1 MKAYVLDFPRPWVWK
16 TLLSTVPVCLV
27 FGQFWRLHH
36 GAHLATLTVVF
47 VALAGTAV
55 AVWAL
60 WYERRGSAKV
70 RGAQE
75 AHSQFLAA
83 AETSL
88 DAFSLL
94 EAVRNGGGKIV
105 DFRVLYVNANTERL
119 IGKSRSELIGQ
130 MLCSVTPIRVGG
142 PMIGRFCRVVETG
155 EPLNEEFPVAQTTI
169 KATWLR
175 TQVIKL
181 GDGLAITC
189 SDISEPKATQERY
202 AHLAEFTD
210 SVFQNAPFSI
220 VATDTNG
227 LITAMNVAAEK
238 LSGYGREE
246 LVGKAPLTLLHDER
260 ELLGKAVG
268 LDLNATIDR
277 DGFKVLTAGAAVG
290 EMEEQEWTLIRRD
303 GARIPINLAV
313 RAVTTD
319 SGEIN
324 GFVSIAFDISERR
337 QMLEYVTHLATHD
350 QLTGLVGRALLQ
362 DRIMQAVDQSRRYGT
377 KVAVFVVDLDHF
389 KRINDSLGH
398 AAGDQILVEAAGR
411 LRRSVRSTDIVARVG
426 GDEFV
431 VVMPDIT
438 SIADV
443 EQCAMNLVSKL
454 APEVSVDGHLV
465 RVTGSVGVCIFPDVA
480 TDAKHLLKRADSAMY
495 AAKENGRNQHQV
507 FSEGMLRESAD
518 RLMME
523 HALRH
528 ALSNGELCMHY
539 QPQISLTTGAVTGM
553 EALLRWSH
561 PKRGDI
567 PPAQFIPLAEET
579 GLIVPIGEWAFMTAC
594 CEGKVLQ
601 DELGMDLTVSV
612 NLSPRQFQ
620 QKNLVEVVEVA
631 LIKSGLPARNLE
643 IEITEN
649 MLMVNSA
656 DTLDKLQKMREL
668 GVRISIDDFGTGF
681 CSFSYLLQY
690 QVDRL
695 KIDQSFVKKSV
706 TDANAGAVVR
716 TIIAMSHGLNI
727 KVVAEGVETDEQL
740 RFLLRRKCDE
750 AQGYFIARPVSAEE
764 FCSVVRTIG
773 GGISFLQSA

>member
-1 MKAYVLDFPRPWVWK
+1 VA
-16 TLLSTVPVCLV
+16 
-27 FGQFWRLHH
+27 FGQLWRTNH
-36 GAHLATLTVVF
+36 GAHLATLTAVF
-47 VALAGTAV
+47 VALAGIVV
-55 AVWAL
+55 AAWAL
-60 WYERRGSAKV
+60 WHERDRKAEL
-70 RGAQE
+70 RDAQD

-94 EAVRNGGGKIV
+94 SSIRNDAGEIV
-105 DFRVLYVNANTERL
+105 DFRLLYVNANTERL
-119 IGKSRSELIGQ
+119 IGKPRSELIGQ
-130 MLCSVTPIRVGG
+130 TLCSVTLMQVTT
-142 PMIGRFCRVVETG
+142 PMFARFCQVVETG
-155 EPLNEEFPVAQTTI
+155 EPLNEEFPVPHLAVN
-169 KATWLR
+169 ASWLR
-175 TQVIKL
+175 TQVIRL

-189 SDISEPKATQERY
+189 SDISESKATQERC

-220 VATDTNG
+220 VATDTDG
-227 LITAMNVAAEK
+227 LITAMNVAAER
-238 LSGYGREE
+238 LSGYRRDE

-268 LDLNATIDR
+268 LDLTATVER

-303 GARIPINLAV
+303 GARTPINLAV
-313 RAVTTD
+313 RAVTKD
-319 SGEIN
+319 SGEIS
-324 GFVSIAFDISERR
+324 GFVSIAFDITERR

-350 QLTGLVGRALLQ
+350 QLTGLAGRALLQ
-362 DRIMQAVDQSRRYGT
+362 DKIVQAVDQSRRYGT
-377 KVAVFVVDLDHF
+377 KVAVFVIDLDHF

-398 AAGDQILVEAAGR
+398 ASGDQILVEAANR
-411 LRRSVRSTDIVARVG
+411 LRRSVRSTDVVARVG

-431 VVMPDIT
+431 VMMSDIT

-443 EQCAMNLVSKL
+443 EQCALNLVAKL
-454 APEVSVDGHLV
+454 APEILVDGHLV

-495 AAKENGRNQHQV
+495 AAKENGRNQHQI
-507 FSEGMLRESAD
+507 FSEGMLKESAD
-518 RLMME
+518 RLTME

-528 ALSNGELCMHY
+528 ALANGELFMAY
-539 QPQISLTTGAVTGM
+539 QPQMSLTTGAVTGM
-553 EALLRWSH
+553 EALLRWTH
-561 PKRGDI
+561 PKLGVI
-567 PPAQFIPLAEET
+567 SPAQFIPLAEET
-579 GLIVPIGEWAFMTAC
+579 GLIVPIGEWAFLTTC
-594 CEGKVLQ
+594 CEGKALQ

-620 QKNLVEVVEVA
+620 QKNLVEVVEFA

-649 MLMVNSA
+649 MLMVNSV

-706 TDANAGAVVR
+706 TDANAAAVVR
-716 TIIAMSHGLNI
+716 AIIAMSHGLNI
-727 KVVAEGVETDEQL
+727 RVVAEGVETDEQL

-750 AQGYFIARPVSAEE
+750 AQGYFIARPVMAKD
-764 FCSVVRTIG
+764 FCSVVRSVARNITL
-773 GGISFLQSA
+773 LQSA

>member
-1 MKAYVLDFPRPWVWK
+1 LKAYVLDFPRPWVWK

>member
-1 MKAYVLDFPRPWVWK
+1 MLDSPRPWVWK
-16 TLLSTVPVCLV
+16 AVLSTLPLYLM
-27 FGQFWRLHH
+27 FGQFWGFHH
-36 GAHLATLTVVF
+36 GAHLATLTAVF
-47 VALAGTAV
+47 VALAGVVV
-55 AVWAL
+55 AAWAL
-60 WYERRGSAKV
+60 WHEHGRSAKL

-94 EAVRNGGGKIV
+94 EAMRNDAGEIV
-105 DFRVLYVNANTERL
+105 DFRFQYVNANTELL
-119 IGKSRSELIGQ
+119 IGRSRSELIG
-130 MLCSVTPIRVGG
+130 MTLCSVTPIRATG
-142 PMIGRFCRVVETG
+142 PMFARFCRVVQTG
-155 EPLNEEFPVAQTTI
+155 EPLNEEFPVPDESIRAS
-169 KATWLR
+169 WLR
-175 TQVIKL
+175 SQVIKL
-181 GDGLAITC
+181 SDGLAITC
-189 SDISEPKATQERY
+189 SDISESKATQERY

-238 LSGYGREE
+238 LTGYRREE
-246 LVGKAPLTLLHDER
+246 LVGKAPLTMLHDER

-268 LDLNATIDR
+268 LDLTATLER

-290 EMEEQEWTLIRRD
+290 EMEEQEWTLIQRSGSRT
-303 GARIPINLAV
+303 PINLAV

-319 SGEIN
+319 SGEIS
-324 GFVSIAFDISERR
+324 GFVSIAFDITERR
-337 QMLEYVTHLATHD
+337 QMMEYVTHLATHD

-362 DRIMQAVDQSRRYGT
+362 DKIVQAVEQSRRYGT
-377 KVAVFVVDLDHF
+377 KVAVFVIDLDHF

-398 AAGDQILVEAAGR
+398 ASGDQILMEAASR
-411 LRRSVRSTDIVARVG
+411 LRRSVRSTDVVARVG

-431 VVMPDIT
+431 VMMPDIT
-438 SIADV
+438 TIADV
-443 EQCAMNLVSKL
+443 EQCATNLVAKL
-454 APEVSVDGHLV
+454 APETLVDGHLV
-465 RVTGSVGVCIFPDVA
+465 RVTGSVGVCVFPDFA

-495 AAKENGRNQHQV
+495 AAKENGRNQHQI
-507 FSEGMLRESAD
+507 FSEGMLKESAD
-518 RLMME
+518 RLTME

-528 ALSNGELCMHY
+528 ALANGELCMNY
-539 QPQISLTTGAVTGM
+539 QPQISLITGAVTGM

-561 PKRGDI
+561 PKLGDI
-567 PPAQFIPLAEET
+567 APAQFIPLAEET

-594 CEGKVLQ
+594 CEGKALQ
-601 DELGMDLTVSV
+601 DELGMDLTLSV
-612 NLSPRQFQ
+612 NLSARQFQ
-620 QKNLVEVVEVA
+620 QKNLVDVVEVA
-631 LIKSGLPARNLE
+631 LIKSGLPAQNLE

-649 MLMVNSA
+649 MLMVNSG

-706 TDANAGAVVR
+706 TDANAAAVVR

-750 AQGYFIARPVSAEE
+750 AQGYFIARPVTAKD
-764 FCSVVRTIG
+764 FCSVVRTIAS
-773 GGISFLQSA
+773 GISFLQSA